1 MQDIALDN
9 TPVAAGRVLAVEDDQ
24 TTLIILTALLE
35 ELNYEV
41 IEATNGIEALGVI
54 EREAEKLDVIV
65 LDKHMPEMDGL
76 EVVKQLKND
85 PRASRLPVIMVTGS
99 DSPDEFKEGIDAG
112 VFYYLTKPYEDDVF
126 ASVLTSA
133 MKESE
138 RRSLLKNE
146 LKKHQS
152 SFNFIDQARFTI
164 KSIEDA
170 EDLAHFI
177 AYCFPNPEI
186 ALPGLADLLVNAV
199 EHGNL
204 EIGYEE
210 KTNLLKTG
218 KWREEVRRREN
229 APEYCD
235 RQVKVTL
242 MRNSKETRVVITDEG
257 SGFNWEEYM
266 DIDPSRALH
275 NHGRGIAQANK
286 ISFDEL
292 NYNEAGNEV
301 TVASFKE
308 SDIEW

>member
-1 MQDIALDN
+1 MQNIALDN
-9 TPVAAGRVLAVEDDQ
+9 TPTPIGRVLAVEDDQ
-24 TTLIILTALLE
+24 TTLIILVALLE

-41 IEATNGIEALGVI
+41 IEATNGVEALGII

-76 EVVKQLKND
+76 GVVKHIKND
-85 PRASRLPVIMVTGS
+85 PRASRIPVIMVTGS

-126 ASVLTSA
+126 ESVLTSA
-133 MKESE
+133 VRESE
-138 RRSLLKNE
+138 RRSILKNE

-152 SFNFIDQARFTI
+152 SFSFINQAQFTI
-164 KSIEDA
+164 KTIEDA

-177 AYCFPNPEI
+177 AFCFPNPEI
-186 ALPGLADLLVNAV
+186 ALPGLADLLINAV

-229 APEYCD
+229 SPEYCN
-235 RQVKVTL
+235 RQVKITL
-242 MRNSKETRVVITDEG
+242 TRNSDETRVVITDEG
-257 SGFNWEEYM
+257 SGFNWSEYM

-286 ISFDEL
+286 ISFDKL
-292 NYNEAGNEV
+292 NYNDTGNEV
-301 TVASFKE
+301 TIASFNE